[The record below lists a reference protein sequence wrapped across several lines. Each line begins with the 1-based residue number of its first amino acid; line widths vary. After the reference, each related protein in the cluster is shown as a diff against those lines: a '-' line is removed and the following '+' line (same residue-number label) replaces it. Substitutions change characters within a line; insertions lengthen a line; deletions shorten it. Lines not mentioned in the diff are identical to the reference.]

1 MRLVKCSLGM
11 VFSRYMVFSSFIV
24 ISMLQCQLTEKEG
37 QQVIEKALGEE
48 LDNAGAGP
56 HLPPP
61 LS

>member
-1 MRLVKCSLGM
+1 M